1 MLTKLTA
8 QIPSAPPP
16 PPPDNPELVRYIN
29 RTTNTSKH
37 NVHSQISYQLGPVC
51 C

>member
-8 QIPSAPPP
+8 QIPSGTHL
-16 PPPDNPELVRYIN
+16 PDNPELVRYIN
-29 RTTNTSKH
+29 WTTNTSKH

-51 C
+51 R